1 VTDNIKKILLDNK
14 LKITVIFLLLLGFVV
29 RILLINLG
37 HGLSTD
43 FLIFEE
49 WGRKFWEL
57 GPKEFYLYKYWD
69 FARPNYPPLSS
80 FIFAAAYW
88 LFDHKYVLAQLHNVI
103 KIPPAVFIVFFYKYG
118 YNLLLKIPAF
128 LADLGL
134 AYVVY
139 RLIFKFSGDIK
150 KAYLG
155 SFLFFLNPVTIFL
168 SSVWGQIDSLV
179 ALIGIM
185 AFILL
190 TKKKFVISAVLF
202 FAGLYIK
209 PNWVY
214 LLPFFGFVFFSMKP
228 RLKHLLL
235 GFSFVFL
242 VYVMTTLPFAKN
254 GLVDFTIL
262 LFKERLLPSA
272 IGASMASSSAFN
284 FYTIFLEI
292 NKSSLASSIAGI
304 PANVIAWLA
313 YIVINIT
320 VFVAFLKSKNKLFAL
335 ISGIFI
341 ISFGVYLSM
350 TNMLER
356 YFFAGFAPF
365 IVLLLTK
372 PKLLVM
378 GAVLNLSVFLNIFW
392 SFYRR
397 KYNEINHP
405 FINNDYL
412 LLRLISVTSI
422 FSWLVISRKSL
433 KGIIFK
439 G

>member
-1 VTDNIKKILLDNK
+1 MTNKIKIAVGLL
-14 LKITVIFLLLLGFVV
+14 FLLGFAL

-37 HGLSTD
+37 HGISTD

-49 WGRKFWEL
+49 WGNKYWEL
-57 GPKEFYLYKYWD
+57 GPKEFYFYKYWD
-69 FARPNYPPLSS
+69 FARPNYPPMSS
-80 FIFAAAYW
+80 FIFAVAYW
-88 LFDHKYVLAQLHNVI
+88 LFDHKYVLAQLHNLI
-103 KIPPAVFIVFFYKYG
+103 KIPPAAFIVFFYDYG

-128 LADLGL
+128 FSDLGL
-134 AYVVY
+134 AYIVY
-139 RLIFKFSGDIK
+139 KLILKFSGNIK

-190 TKKKFVISAVLF
+190 IKKKFVISAVLF

-228 RLKHLLL
+228 KIKHLLL
-235 GFSFVFL
+235 ASFFVFL
-242 VYVMTTLPFAKN
+242 VYVMSTLPFAKN
-254 GLVDFTIL
+254 GLFDFTAFV
-262 LFKERLLPSA
+262 FKERLLPSA

-292 NKSSLASSIAGI
+292 NKSSLASPIAGI

-341 ISFGVYLSM
+341 ISFGVYLFM

-378 GAVLNLSVFLNIFW
+378 GAVLNLNVFLNIFW

-422 FSWLVISRKSL
+422 FSWLAISRKSL